1 MTKLSPKALRFIDA
15 AVAESKDARVKAAW
29 NGFNRD
35 PAKELPDPV
44 ARAAL
49 SALQKVERRLRRQ
62 LDLPSLGDDDA
73 ADISNDLG
81 FVCAVED
88 DLKRQLEPRRA

>member
-15 AVAESKDARVKAAW
+15 AVAESADARVKAAW
-29 NGFNRD
+29 NGFDRD
-35 PAKELPDPV
+35 PATEPPDMV
-44 ARAAL
+44 ARTAL
-49 SALQKVERRLRRQ
+49 SVLQKVERRLRRE
-62 LDLPSLGDDDA
+62 LDSPSLPDDDA

-88 DLKRQLEPRRA
+88 DLRRQLAPGRI

>member
-15 AVAESKDARVKAAW
+15 AVAESTDARVKATW
-29 NGFNRD
+29 KGFDRSS
-35 PAKELPDPV
+35 PKELPGPV

-49 SALQKVERRLRRQ
+49 AALQQIERRLRRK
-62 LDLPSLGDDDA
+62 LDLTSLGDDDA

-88 DLKRQLEPRRA
+88 DLKRQLEPGRN

>member
-15 AVAESKDARVKAAW
+15 AVAQSKDARVKAAW
-29 NGFNRD
+29 NGFDRAS
-35 PAKELPDPV
+35 AKELPDSV

-49 SALQKVERRLRRQ
+49 SVLQKVERRLRRE
-62 LDLPSLGDDDA
+62 LDSPSLGDDDA

-88 DLKRQLEPRRA
+88 DLRRQLEPGRA